1 MQPLVLSLKIGKHF
15 RRIKLQEDDL
25 NTSLFHTHH
34 LVFLS
39 TFVDV
44 DLRHRFSAVSPRLY
58 NELRP
63 SFILVRLLTDDQVFS
78 LSSSS

>member
-1 MQPLVLSLKIGKHF
+1 MQSLVLSLKIGKHF
-15 RRIKLQEDDL
+15 RRKKLQDDL
-25 NTSLFHTHH
+25 DTSLYHTNH

-44 DLRHRFSAVSPRLY
+44 DLGHRFSAVSPRLY
-58 NELRP
+58 NDLRR
-63 SFILVRLLTDDQVFS
+63 SFILVRLLTNDQVFT